1 MSTLALA
8 LVLSSALVHA
18 TWNWLAKRAS
28 GGPAFVWLFAVL
40 EVALYAPLAA
50 AVWLV
55 QRPSFSATDLA
66 FVAGSGV
73 LHVGYFLSLQ
83 RGYRSGDLSLVYPL
97 ARGSGPA
104 LAILAAVLWLGER
117 PSALALSGAALI
129 VVSAFVISGGSL
141 AGGRRSALAFA
152 LLTGLFIASYTV
164 WDSYAMRTLGLSPLL
179 FMWGGELVRSVLL
192 TPLALSRR
200 REVARVWREHR
211 REVFGVAILSPL
223 AYLLV
228 LSAFAFTPVSYVAPA
243 RELSILIGTLMGAR
257 LLAEGDVRRRLSAAS
272 GMVLGVVL
280 LALG

>member
-1 MSTLALA
+1 
-8 LVLSSALVHA
+8 
-18 TWNWLAKRAS
+18 
-28 GGPAFVWLFAVL
+28 VWLFAAL
-40 EVALYAPLAA
+40 EIILYAPV
-50 AVWLV
+50 AVVVLLRL
-55 QRPSFSATDLA
+55 RPSFDWVDLA

-73 LHVGYFLSLQ
+73 LHLGYFLSLQ

-97 ARGSGPA
+97 ARGSGPV
-104 LAILAAVLWLGER
+104 LAIVAAVLWLGER

-141 AGGRRSALAFA
+141 AGRRSAMAFA

-179 FMWGGELVRSVLL
+179 FMWGGEVVRTLLL
-192 TPLALSRR
+192 TPLALVRR

-211 REVFGVAILSPL
+211 REAFGVAILSPL

-228 LSAFAFTPVSYVAPA
+228 LSALAFTPVSYVAPA
-243 RELSILIGTLMGAR
+243 REISILIGTLMGVR

-280 LALG
+280 LAIG